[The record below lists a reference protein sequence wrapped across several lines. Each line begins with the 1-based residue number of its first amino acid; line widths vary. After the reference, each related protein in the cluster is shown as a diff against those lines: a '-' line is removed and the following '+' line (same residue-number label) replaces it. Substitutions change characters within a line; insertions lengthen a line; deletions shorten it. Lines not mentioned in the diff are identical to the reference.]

1 MSATDQADGPSTS
14 RPQQPRRHNPPRLQS
29 GRSQVHSFVRFVN
42 QTLRKVDIVW
52 LNYEGARVRYKTL
65 QPDQFVDVNTFVGH
79 PWIFRDADTGDK
91 LMVQLQEVF
100 EPIGYNINEGWPP
113 QRRVVRISIP
123 VYSLQQRCLQILR
136 DMVPPSRVESLDIP
150 LTLKQEIQ
158 ELVASKSSY
167 NNNNSKSHQNST

>member
-1 MSATDQADGPSTS
+1 MALIYSYTADLSYEKF
-14 RPQQPRRHNPPRLQS
+14 
-29 GRSQVHSFVRFVN
+29 QVHSFVRFVN

-123 VYSLQQRCLQILR
+123 GK
-136 DMVPPSRVESLDIP
+136 SRA
-150 LTLKQEIQ
+150 TLCK
-158 ELVASKSSY
+158 L
-167 NNNNSKSHQNST
+167 